1 MPIAHA
7 KRHTTQRHIGT
18 FDRSPI
24 PLYIQ
29 VATLLRNRIAEGK
42 FQPGQKI
49 PTLDALEQEFAVARV
64 TVRQA
69 VELLEKEGI
78 VQRQQGRGTFVSPHL
93 AERRWLHLMADMTSL
108 ASSIEAHIPRFLLT
122 RLSMPELRPDEG
134 EAAGAYQYLLSVQYR
149 GGEPFAVASVH
160 VERSIYERSPRE
172 FCTRA
177 ALPLLLRLEREAIDH
192 AQLTVVVGSADF
204 ETSERLRIPLN
215 SPTAEAHFFVR
226 NRQGIVTYVSDVVYR
241 GDCVRFD
248 IDLLRSAGGTA
259 TADAPAVS
267 RSRASHPRRQ
277 EG

>member
-1 MPIAHA
+1 
-7 KRHTTQRHIGT
+7 
-18 FDRSPI
+18 
-24 PLYIQ
+24 
-29 VATLLRNRIAEGK
+29 LLRNRIVEGK

-93 AERRWLHLMADMTSL
+93 AERRWLHLMADMASL
-108 ASSIEAHIPRFLLT
+108 ASSIDAHIPRFLLT
-122 RLSMPELRPDEG
+122 RTSMPELRPDEG
-134 EAAGAYQYLLSVQYR
+134 EPAGAYQYLLSVQYR

-160 VERSIYERSPRE
+160 VERSIYERCPRE

-177 ALPLLLRLEREAIDH
+177 ALPLLLRLERDAIDH
-192 AQLTVVVGSADF
+192 AQLAVVVGSADF

-248 IDLLRSAGGTA
+248 IDLLRSARRTA
-259 TADAPAVS
+259 KADAPAIS
-267 RSRASHPRRQ
+267 LSRASNPRRQ